1 MISRGP
7 IAPRARPAR
16 RGFTLIEL
24 LFVVLIAGILG
35 TLAFPRF
42 SEYQKRRQLMNAQT
56 AFTLAAAR
64 ARAAAVER
72 GDVVLLWVQPDADRV
87 TVLSG
92 DGVDTMLVLDLR
104 EGEVRADLQARSP
117 LTICYLPRGFAHPAC
132 GSGGSLPDSVA
143 FVNGSGTV
151 WSVVSPVGQVE
162 QK

>member
-7 IAPRARPAR
+7 GVQRAWPGRP
-16 RGFTLIEL
+16 GFTLIEL

-56 AFTLAAAR
+56 AFTMAAAL
-64 ARAAAVER
+64 ARASAVER
-72 GDVVLLWVQPDADRV
+72 GDVVLLWVQPEADRI

-104 EGEVRADLQARSP
+104 DGEIRADVQRGSP
-117 LTICYLPRGFAHPAC
+117 MTICYLPRGFAHPSC
-132 GSGGSLPDSVA
+132 GSGASLPDSVA
-143 FVNGSGTV
+143 FANGSGTV
-151 WSVVSPVGQVE
+151 WSIVSPVGQVE
-162 QK
+162 KR